1 MAKTQIRIRMYRV
14 GFGDCFLVTFP
25 GKKPAHVLVDCGV
38 HVAGDIKTLELAVQN
53 IAEETGGKL
62 ALLIATHA
70 HEDHIAGYGRHAD
83 VFRSFTIGEVWL
95 PWSENLRD
103 KLAKKWKLKMAAL
116 HARLESH
123 FAARPPSAAA
133 ASVLANAT
141 SKRNVEAMNNL
152 RAAFGTGAE
161 IRYLEAGIEMD
172 KVAGIPGLRARILGP
187 PRDEDFLKKMDPPKA
202 ERYVRAADGG
212 TEVPANAV
220 SPFGPDALRDAGD
233 KGPVLEDADKK
244 ELRAAAEADF
254 EALAFKLDD
263 ALNNSSIAALL
274 TYRGEC
280 LLFPGDA
287 QWGNWKYWIEQE
299 GGDEMLSSLRF
310 YKVSHHGSENATP
323 KSALEGMP
331 DGLSAMCSTQSKP
344 WPSIPYGK
352 LWSRIEKKTG
362 HHAVRSDSLAW
373 QDAPE
378 GPPIGRLPTGF
389 KKGKFWLDC
398 FIAVNN

>member
-1 MAKTQIRIRMYRV
+1 MYRV
-14 GFGDCFLVTFP
+14 GFGDCFLVTLP

-70 HEDHIAGYGRHAD
+70 HEDHIAGYGKHAD
-83 VFRSFTIGEVWL
+83 VFRNFKIGEVWL
-95 PWSENLRD
+95 PWSENLKD
-103 KLAKKWKLKMAAL
+103 KLARKWKTKMAAL

-123 FAARPPSAAA
+123 FAAKPPSAAA
-133 ASVLANAT
+133 ASVLANAA
-141 SKRNVEAMNNL
+141 SKRNLEAMNNL
-152 RAAFGTGAE
+152 RTGFGTGAE
-161 IRYLEAGIEMD
+161 VRYLEAGMEID
-172 KVAGIPGLRARILGP
+172 KVAGIAGLRARILGP

-202 ERYVRAADGG
+202 ERYVRAGAGG
-212 TEVPANAV
+212 AEEPANAV
-220 SPFGPDALRDAGD
+220 SPFGSDALRAADD
-233 KGPVLEDADKK
+233 RGPVLDEEEKK
-244 ELRAAAEADF
+244 DLRGAAQADF

-274 TYRGEC
+274 TYRGQR

-287 QWGNWKYWIEQE
+287 QWGNWKYWIEE
-299 GGDEMLSSLRF
+299 EDSEEMLSSLQF

-331 DGLSAMCSTQSKP
+331 DGFRAMCSTQSKP
-344 WPSIPYGK
+344 WPSIPYPK
-352 LWSRIEKKTG
+352 LWDRLQKKTAQ
-362 HHAVRSDSLAW
+362 HAVRSDSLPW

-378 GPPIGRLPTGF
+378 GPEIGRLPTGF
-389 KKGKFWLDC
+389 KKGKFWVDC
-398 FIAVNN
+398 FIEVNA